1 MLIKDAFITVR
12 VINLLKYLDYKYEWE
27 ILHVVLPYGKSFGGN
42 RVTARLLEEFNE
54 FKLEMRMK
62 YL

>member
-1 MLIKDAFITVR
+1 MLITEAFITVR
-12 VINLLKYLDYKYEWE
+12 VINLLKYLGYKYEWE
-27 ILHVVLPYGKSFGGN
+27 ILHVVLNHGKSHGGH
-42 RVTARLLEEFNE
+42 RVTAKLLEEFNE